1 MIREFLTHPLMRG
14 KNLDDPQT
22 TQLRRSLIRQ
32 KKFLEK
38 IYIEW
43 YQIIYSQ
50 LDGNMENILELGS
63 GAGFLDEF
71 IPNLIKSDIFYL
83 IRNDIVLDG
92 LALPFKYQSLTAIVM
107 SDVFHH
113 IPDTNTFFDEVSRSL
128 KPGGRLVMIE
138 PWVSTWSNWVYPH
151 LHHEGY
157 EPKAKNWGFP
167 SVGPLSSSNQA
178 LPWIV
183 FMRDRLVF
191 ESAFPQF
198 HIIEIRP
205 FMPFRYILSG
215 GVSLRSFMPGWS
227 FELWRRIEGFFS
239 KSMDRW
245 AMFALITVERM

>member
-1 MIREFLTHPLMRG
+1 MIKEFLTHPLMRG

-22 TQLRRSLIRQ
+22 TQARRLLIRQ

-43 YQIIYSQ
+43 YQIICSR
-50 LDGNMENILELGS
+50 LPSEKENILELGS
-63 GAGFLDEF
+63 GAGFLEEF

-92 LALPFKYQSLTAIVM
+92 LALPFKNKSLNAIVM

-113 IPDTNTFFDEVSRSL
+113 IPASKKFLDEASRTL

-138 PWVSTWSNWVYPH
+138 PWVSSWSNWVYPH

-157 EPKAKNWGFP
+157 ETRTKNWGF
-167 SVGPLSSSNQA
+167 SSSGPLSSSNLA

-183 FMRDRLVF
+183 FKRDHLIF
-191 ESAFPQF
+191 ESEFPQF
-198 HIIEIRP
+198 KIIETFP
-205 FMPFRYILSG
+205 FMPFRYLLSG

-227 FELWRRIEGFFS
+227 FNSWKKFETIFT

-245 AMFALITVERM
+245 GMFVLITVERI